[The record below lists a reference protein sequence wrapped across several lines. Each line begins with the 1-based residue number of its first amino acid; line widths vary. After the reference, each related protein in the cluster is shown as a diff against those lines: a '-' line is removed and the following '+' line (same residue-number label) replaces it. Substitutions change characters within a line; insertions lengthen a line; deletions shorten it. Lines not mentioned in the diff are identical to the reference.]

1 MLDKIKI
8 KEALGMDKDRFF
20 NLTRSIGLENKAF
33 YRETEFRLM
42 LSFLEKTENFKL
54 DEKHQIFT
62 EIEKI
67 NKTTKKGKV
76 A

>member
-20 NLTRSIGLENKAF
+20 NLTKSIGLENKPF
-33 YRETEFRLM
+33 YKVTEFNLI

-62 EIEKI
+62 EIEKN
-67 NKTTKKGKV
+67 NKTIKKGKV